1 MLQNVME
8 RSVEKTD
15 QKYYCS
21 NYYDVNVHKYGVN
34 CRTKLRFWE
43 NKGLNGIKMRVFFWK
58 RCRIKAVVPS

>member
-34 CRTKLRFWE
+34 YRTKLRF
-43 NKGLNGIKMRVFFWK
+43 
-58 RCRIKAVVPS
+58 